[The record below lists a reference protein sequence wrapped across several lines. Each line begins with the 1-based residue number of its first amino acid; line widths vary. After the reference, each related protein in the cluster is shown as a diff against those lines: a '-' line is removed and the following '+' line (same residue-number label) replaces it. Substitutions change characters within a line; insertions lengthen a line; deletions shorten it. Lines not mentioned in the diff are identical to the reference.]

1 MYLLDA
7 NALIALFWPAHV
19 HHCAVLEWF
28 KRNRS
33 AGWATCALTQAA
45 FVRVVSQPAFHSP
58 AVALAD
64 AASLLSRNLVA
75 TDHRFLPI
83 TSQLVD
89 VLSHCTGGVVGHRQV
104 TDAWLITI
112 ANLHGAKLVTFDQR
126 MTTLLATEIER
137 DRDLVVLKVPAN

>member
-19 HHCAVLEWF
+19 HHPAALEWF
-28 KRNRS
+28 KENRS

-64 AASLLSRNLVA
+64 AARLLSRNLVA
-75 TDHRFLPI
+75 ADHRYLPI
-83 TSQLVD
+83 TSQLVE
-89 VLSHCTGGVVGHRQV
+89 VINHCTGGVVGHRQV

-112 ANLHGAKLVTFDQR
+112 ANVYGAKLVTFDQR
-126 MTTLLATEIER
+126 ISTLMATELER
-137 DRDLVVLKVPAN
+137 HRDLVILKMPTN

>member
-19 HHCAVLEWF
+19 HHPAALEWF
-28 KRNRS
+28 KENRR

-75 TDHRFLPI
+75 TDHRYLPI
-83 TSQLVD
+83 TPQLVD

-104 TDAWLITI
+104 TDAWLITV
-112 ANLHGAKLVTFDQR
+112 ANFYGAKLVTFDQR
-126 MTTLLATEIER
+126 IATLLATVGER
-137 DRDLVVLKVPAN
+137 DRDLMILKTPIN